1 MLKFLNRNN
10 KDVDREIRISITSIQ
25 GGAMVE
31 VTSLEVTSLGPG
43 MREAN
48 ILLTPMDA
56 AFFVSS
62 AKSHGCCA
70 FEPTGHG
77 EDGGVLSAKALLQPG
92 WEWHFVGWPE
102 DAVVTAGEIT
112 FVVPSF
118 VINAMR
124 IALENMMESM
134 MYPTTGAMEEE
145 FA

>member
-1 MLKFLNRNN
+1 MLKFLNRNKN
-10 KDVDREIRISITSIQ
+10 GNDREIRISITSVQ

-31 VTSLEVTSLGPG
+31 VTSLGQGT
-43 MREAN
+43 REAN

-77 EDGGVLSAKALLQPG
+77 EDGAVLSAKKLFKPEG
-92 WEWHFVGWPE
+92 EWHFVGWPE
-102 DAVVTAGEIT
+102 DAVVTAGGIT
-112 FVVPSF
+112 FVAPSF

-124 IALENMMESM
+124 IAVEGMMGSL
-134 MYPTTGAMEEE
+134 MYPTTGDMEEE
-145 FA
+145 FG

>member
-10 KDVDREIRISITSIQ
+10 KGVDREIRISITSVQ

-31 VTSLEVTSLGPG
+31 VTSLGLGT
-43 MREAN
+43 REAN

-62 AKSHGCCA
+62 AKRHGCCE

-77 EDGGVLSAKALLQPG
+77 EDGGVLSAKALLQQRG
-92 WEWHFVGWPE
+92 EWHFVGWPE
-102 DAVVTAGEIT
+102 DSVITAGSIT
-112 FVVPSF
+112 FVAPSF

-124 IALENMMESM
+124 VAVEGMMGSL
-134 MYPTTGAMEEE
+134 MYPTTGDMEEE
-145 FA
+145 FG

>member
-10 KDVDREIRISITSIQ
+10 KGVDREIRISITSVQ

-31 VTSLEVTSLGPG
+31 VTSIGLGT
-43 MREAN
+43 REAN

-62 AKSHGCCA
+62 AKRHGCCA

-77 EDGGVLSAKALLQPG
+77 GDGGVLSARALLQPNG
-92 WEWHFVGWPE
+92 EWHFVGWPE
-102 DAVVTAGEIT
+102 DSVVTAGSIT
-112 FVVPSF
+112 FVAPSF

-124 IALENMMESM
+124 VAVEGMMGSL
-134 MYPTTGAMEEE
+134 MYPTTGDMEEE
-145 FA
+145 FG

>member
-10 KDVDREIRISITSIQ
+10 KGVDREIRISITSVQ

-31 VTSLEVTSLGPG
+31 VTSIGQGT
-43 MREAN
+43 REAN

-77 EDGGVLSAKALLQPG
+77 KDGGVLSAKALLQTNG
-92 WEWHFVGWPE
+92 EWHFVGWP
-102 DAVVTAGEIT
+102 DNAVVTAGGIT
-112 FVVPSF
+112 FVAPSF

-124 IALENMMESM
+124 IAIENMMESM
-134 MYPTTGAMEEE
+134 MYPTTGDMEEE
-145 FA
+145 FG